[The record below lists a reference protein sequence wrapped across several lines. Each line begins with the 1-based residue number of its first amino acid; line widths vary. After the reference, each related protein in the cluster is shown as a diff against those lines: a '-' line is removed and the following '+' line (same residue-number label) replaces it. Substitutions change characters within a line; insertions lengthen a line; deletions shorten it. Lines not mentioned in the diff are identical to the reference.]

1 MFDTTSEKVVTIL
14 GGLGVLFVGSAAW
27 LIDKTSIDNH
37 EIIALVNIFNHF
49 ILIVISLPFMLKTLF
64 EQEYTSKAY
73 LFLLNIY
80 ALLNAFFLTLVAFQL
95 PKNDEKLFFKQ
106 IDDLF
111 IFLAM
116 ALGEI
121 VPVYLTIYQLKNKG
135 FKLV

>member
-49 ILIVISLPFMLKTLF
+49 ILIVIALPFMLKTLF
-64 EQEYTSKAY
+64 EQENTSKAY
-73 LFLLNIY
+73 LFLLNSY
-80 ALLNAFFLTLVAFQL
+80 SLLNAFFLSLVAFQL
-95 PKNDEKLFFKQ
+95 PGNDDQLLFKQ
-106 IDDLF
+106 IDDLY
-111 IFLAM
+111 IFLLM

-121 VPVYLTIYQLKNKG
+121 VPFYLTIYQLRKKA
-135 FKLV
+135 FTLV